1 MSNEPCPTGAPHNE
15 RENNC
20 PFRSSIAVLVRDVEA
35 MRADQTRLENERRAD
50 RAFVDGQLATI
61 MGRLNGN
68 GRPGLL
74 DEAKAHA
81 DRRADEVAEDL
92 EALAQHVGAK
102 FEVLVEKIGNMKVV
116 VALLAAAGAGAG
128 GGLVNYILGA
138 F

>member
-1 MSNEPCPTGAPHNE
+1 MSPDPCPTGAT
-15 RENNC
+15 REDRADAC

-35 MRADQTRLENERRAD
+35 MRADQTRLEQERRGD
-50 RAFVDGQLATI
+50 RAFVEGQLATI

-81 DRRADEVAEDL
+81 DKRADEVAEDL
-92 EALAQHVGAK
+92 EVLANHVGAK
-102 FEVLVEKIGNMKVV
+102 FDVLTEKLANMKVV

-128 GGLVNYILGA
+128 SGLVNYILGGL
-138 F
+138 